1 MKRLFLTMKK
11 NNFSLL
17 TPHSSLSLTSLNAHE
32 KISKSDSRIEL
43 RGRLDS
49 LNAQIILFQAAS
61 NNPEFIN
68 DLEEIR
74 NVIIRL
80 QACEACEKV
89 FDEIL
94 ILWGLDENEIHE
106 RSHNPRKFFNKGHL
120 LLNYKM
126 GREASE
132 INFLRTL
139 TREVELCA
147 CRTFNDEDKYKII
160 HVLNRLSSALYILI
174 YKYIPE
180 DFNVD
185 VEKIF

>member
-1 MKRLFLTMKK
+1 MAT
-11 NNFSLL
+11 
-17 TPHSSLSLTSLNAHE
+17 LTSLNASE
-32 KISKSDSRIEL
+32 KILKSDSRIEL

-49 LNAQIILFQAAS
+49 LNAQIIFFQAHS
-61 NNPEFIN
+61 NNQEFIK
-68 DLEEIR
+68 DLEEVR
-74 NVIIRL
+74 MIINNL
-80 QACEACEKV
+80 QACEACEKI
-89 FDEIL
+89 FDGKL
-94 ILWGLDENEIHE
+94 ILWGIDEDEIHE
-106 RSHNPRKFFNKGHL
+106 RSHNPKKFFNKGHL

-126 GREASE
+126 GREAGE